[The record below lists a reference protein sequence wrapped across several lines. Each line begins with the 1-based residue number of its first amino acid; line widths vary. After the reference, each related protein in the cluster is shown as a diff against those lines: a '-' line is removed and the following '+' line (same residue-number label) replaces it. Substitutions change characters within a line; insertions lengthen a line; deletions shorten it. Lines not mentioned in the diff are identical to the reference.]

1 MEKGHYVMPQSV
13 LWFALSLNTWWEQC
27 EPKQENRLKGT
38 AEILLLEITMSF
50 SQVFD
55 EILSVLVSCPCS
67 NQSPQT
73 SWLKI
78 THPYY
83 PIVLEITSRKWISP
97 SQRQNLVSR
106 AVFLLEVLG
115 GNPLSC
121 LFQLLEAC
129 RHSFT
134 PGYVFSLQSLQWHHR
149 SWLLW
154 SGLLLRLSLPLSFPS
169 KDPCS
174 YVGPTQATEDNLPI
188 SGSWTLSHLRK
199 SLLPHK
205 VTSAQIP

>member
-1 MEKGHYVMPQSV
+1 
-13 LWFALSLNTWWEQC
+13 
-27 EPKQENRLKGT
+27 
-38 AEILLLEITMSF
+38 MSF

-55 EILSVLVSCPCS
+55 EILSVSVSCPCS

-115 GNPLSC
+115 GNPSSC

-134 PGYVFSLQSLQWHHR
+134 PGFKACNGITALGFCGQVSS
-149 SWLLW
+149 SD
-154 SGLLLRLSLPLSFPS
+154 SPCPSLSLS
-169 KDPCS
+169 KTLVVMLGP
-174 YVGPTQATEDNLPI
+174 PTQPRIISPSQDRELYHICEVPFAT
-188 SGSWTLSHLRK
+188 
-199 SLLPHK
+199 
-205 VTSAQIP
+205 